1 MATSLLI
8 FVENIGRLQKL
19 FCPSVIPISLE
30 MLEDVKCFLG
40 LDDWV
45 RVFASDFLETNKKA
59 KAWKMIALLNMAIL
73 EASML
78 DLCEKNNQAFFIFRN
93 WELNH

>member
-1 MATSLLI
+1 
-8 FVENIGRLQKL
+8 
-19 FCPSVIPISLE
+19 

-45 RVFASDFLETNKKA
+45 RVFASDFLETNEKA

-78 DLCEKNNQAFFIFRN
+78 DLCEKKNNQAFFIFRN

>member
-78 DLCEKNNQAFFIFRN
+78 DLCEKKTTKHFLSSEIGS
-93 WELNH
+93 